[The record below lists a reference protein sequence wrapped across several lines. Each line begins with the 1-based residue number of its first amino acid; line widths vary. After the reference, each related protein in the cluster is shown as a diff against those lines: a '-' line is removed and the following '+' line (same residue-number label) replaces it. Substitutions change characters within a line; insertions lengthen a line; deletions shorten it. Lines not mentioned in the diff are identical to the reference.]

1 MGNVEHPSRAS
12 VWTRNLFVIFVLLL
26 LFINTLSLLP
36 WGVFHVRS
44 FFHIDDHS
52 TTHISIP
59 SFASISTLNVGE
71 GGGGGGEKELA
82 ALLKAAADILGA
94 VSAQHQLQSLQGIS
108 NDLNKLAADTEKS
121 KINVGLRARGF
132 FDGLAA
138 LAGGG
143 AGGATAAKGAAGGAS
158 ASPLSGLLG
167 GAAGGGLTSL
177 FSSAAGGL
185 LNITA
190 DSLAGPAQYL
200 GDGVGRG
207 VTTGLKVSNN
217 VQQTSATK
225 PEGINKL
232 ASNLG
237 FG

>member
-1 MGNVEHPSRAS
+1 MGNVEHPPRAS
-12 VWTRNLFVIFVLLL
+12 VWTRNLFVIFVSLL

-36 WGVFHVRS
+36 WGIFHVKS
-44 FFHIDDHS
+44 LFHTNDHS
-52 TTHISIP
+52 ITQISIP
-59 SFASISTLNVGE
+59 SIASISTLNVGE
-71 GGGGGGEKELA
+71 GGGEELA
-82 ALLKAAADILGA
+82 VLLKAAADILGA

-108 NDLNKLAADTEKS
+108 NDLKKLAADTEKS
-121 KINVGLRARGF
+121 KSSVGLRARGF
-132 FDGLAA
+132 FDGLGA
-138 LAGGG
+138 LIGG
-143 AGGATAAKGAAGGAS
+143 AGGSAGGASAAGGAAGGAS
-158 ASPLSGLLG
+158 ANPLSGLLG
-167 GAAGGGLTSL
+167 GAGGGLSSL

-207 VTTGLKVSNN
+207 VTTGLKVNNN

-232 ASNLG
+232 AGNLG